1 MSGMI
6 SILLDP
12 SRVVVDRANKR
23 GSGTFGAVF
32 NAVLDKGRQVA
43 AKVRS

>member
-1 MSGMI
+1 MSGVI

-12 SRVVVDRANKR
+12 RRVVVNRADKR
-23 GSGTFGAVF
+23 GSGAFGAVF

-43 AKVRS
+43 AKVGT